1 MHMGRGPTMAVH
13 LSTRPAPT
21 TAVPAS
27 EAIIDRAPLK
37 NDELGKGGS
46 GHLGPDTPAA
56 QKLITTTVSKAIA
69 QLTFSDMEFF
79 SDFHP

>member
-1 MHMGRGPTMAVH
+1 MAAH
-13 LSTRPAPT
+13 LKSRPAPT

-56 QKLITTTVSKAIA
+56 QKLITTTVSKAMVQDGRA
-69 QLTFSDMEFF
+69 QGSQL
-79 SDFHP
+79 